1 MHPMHPHARRGRR
14 GNSLPMQ
21 DDMLLQG
28 DMRQLFE
35 RFLHG
40 DSHADGSSVVTSEW
54 TPRVDIHE
62 EAQRF
67 VILADLPGVDPAA
80 VEILMDKG
88 ILSIKGE
95 RTLEGEQAGGHFSR
109 IERRHGLFHRRFALP
124 DSADAEK
131 ITASGRHGVLEISIP
146 KRPESAPR
154 RIQVG
159 AVDGGNLS

>member
-62 EAQRF
+62 ETQRF

-95 RTLEGEQAGGHFSR
+95 RKGEFEDNEPNFSR
-109 IERRHGLFHRRFALP
+109 IERRYGVFHRRFALP
-124 DSADAEK
+124 DSADPDG
-131 ITASGRHGVLEISIP
+131 ITAEGRNGVLEISIP
-146 KRPESAPR
+146 KRPESTPR

-159 AVDGGNLS
+159 KGAALAS

>member
-95 RTLEGEQAGGHFSR
+95 RTIEPAAESERFSR
-109 IERRHGLFHRRFALP
+109 TERRQGSFYRRFALP
-124 DSADAEK
+124 DSADAEG
-131 ITASGRHGVLEISIP
+131 ITAKGHNGVLEISIP
-146 KRPESAPR
+146 KKPETTPR
-154 RIQVG
+154 RI
-159 AVDGGNLS
+159 AINS